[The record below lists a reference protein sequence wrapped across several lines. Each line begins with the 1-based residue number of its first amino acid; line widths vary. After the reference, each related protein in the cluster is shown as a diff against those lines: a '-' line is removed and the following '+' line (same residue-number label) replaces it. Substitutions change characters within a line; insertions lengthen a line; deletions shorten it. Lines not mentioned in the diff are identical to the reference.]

1 MKRTNED
8 EVEVKSLQKE
18 IFESKRLLRE
28 MEQELNAYRADTRP
42 PDKSP
47 LLENT
52 RKQDSEQSIDYT
64 GMWRLPEPVDPPE
77 PESGNIIILKA
88 RQNQSKNCSLF

>member
-52 RKQDSEQSIDYT
+52 RKQDSE
-64 GMWRLPEPVDPPE
+64 
-77 PESGNIIILKA
+77 
-88 RQNQSKNCSLF
+88 